1 MSKIVKAAVIVAAV
15 ATGVGFI
22 AGTVASGGA
31 FLGLAAGTTGAF
43 FAKAFV
49 TTLALGAVSQALAKK
64 PSSPTLTQRDQ
75 TVTIRQPI
83 APHQVIY
90 GRTRVGGTIAYI
102 EATDSNRFLHT
113 VIALAGHEVDAIEK
127 VYFNDEE
134 ITLDGNGV
142 GFDGKARVQYKLG
155 TADQTAFADLV
166 NESGGLWTSNH
177 RLRGIACA
185 YIRLEFD
192 ANKFPNGVPNFSFL
206 IRGKKVFDPR
216 TSTTA
221 WSQNAALCL
230 NDYLTNNRYGLG
242 ASYANEI
249 DSLALIAAA
258 NVCDEQIN
266 LAAGG
271 SQARYHCDGVFDTAQ
286 RPEDVING
294 ILSSMAG
301 KAVWSS
307 GKWRIIPG
315 VYYTPTITF
324 DENDLRGGIRV
335 QSLVSRRE
343 NFNSIKGVF
352 SSEEDNYI
360 KADFPAIVSQTF
372 ITQDNNEQVF
382 KNIELPFTT
391 NATRAQRLAKI
402 ELLKA
407 RQQITVTMPLKLVGL
422 KANVGD
428 IVQINNTRMGWNAKA
443 FEVVSINMA
452 LEVDLGVDLELRE
465 ISTDVFDWAT
475 SEEQAYDPAPNTNL
489 PDAFTVIPPG
499 INITDTLQIINEQVA
514 TVLVVRVTGST
525 SFLDRYEV
533 QAKKQSDADFINLG
547 QATGNV
553 FELPF
558 VEDDLI
564 YDVRARA
571 INTLGVRS
579 SFTVGS
585 HQVVGQTAPPQ
596 DVTGFGVNIVGA
608 EAHFTWIPVP
618 DLDLSHYKIRY
629 SSLTVGANYS
639 DAIDLIPKIS
649 RPATFATAPAMTGT
663 YFIKAFDKKGL
674 ASINSAEIV
683 TLVDSIEGLNVV
695 AVSDQHPDFLGAKT
709 NTVVVDGKLQLNT
722 AINFDD
728 VLGLFDAAPGE
739 FDGGGANIASSG
751 EYEFDDFID
760 LGNVYTSRV
769 TASIQTGRIDYVNTF
784 DAAEGLFDS
793 RDGNFD
799 GDVNAFDDVNVEF
812 YVATTNDDPAGTP
825 VWTDWRQFFVGDYTA
840 RAFKFKA
847 LLTSTDTQATPAVSV
862 LSVEVDM
869 PDRVISGDDIASG
882 TDAGGKVV
890 TFVKAFKVAPALGIA
905 AQNLQQGD
913 FYEITTKTPSGFTIR
928 FKDLNGNVVNRTF
941 DFTAAGYGALAI

>member
-1 MSKIVKAAVIVAAV
+1 MPPVIAAAVAAAASTAVSYFTGKIVAA
-15 ATGVGFI
+15 AIF
-22 AGTVASGGA
+22 
-31 FLGLAAGTTGAF
+31 TT
-43 FAKAFV
+43 FAKAFAV
-49 TTLALGAVSQALAKK
+49 NLVLGAVAQALQKR
-64 PSSPTLTQRDQ
+64 PSSPALTQRDQ
-75 TVTIRQPI
+75 TVSIRQPV

-90 GRTRVGGTIAYI
+90 GRTRTGGTIVFL
-102 EATDSNRFLHT
+102 ESTNDNQFLHCI
-113 VIALAGHEVDAIEK
+113 IALAGHEVDAIEK

-134 ITLDGNGV
+134 VPLDGNGI
-142 GFDGKARVQYKLG
+142 GFGGKARVQYKLG

-166 NESGGLWTSNH
+166 NESAGLWTNNH

-192 ANKFPNGVPNFSFL
+192 QDQFANGVPNLSFL

-216 TSTTA
+216 TNTTA
-221 WSQNAALCL
+221 WSPNSALCL
-230 NDYLTNNRYGLG
+230 NDYLTNSQYGIG
-242 ASYANEI
+242 AVYASEV
-249 DSLALIAAA
+249 DSAALIAAA

-271 SQARYHCDGVFDTAQ
+271 SQNRYECHGLFDTAQ

-294 ILSSMAG
+294 MLSSMSG

-315 VYYTPTITF
+315 VYYTPTLTF

-343 NFNSIKGVF
+343 NFNSVKGVF
-352 SSEEDNYI
+352 SSELDNYI
-360 KADFPAIVSQTF
+360 QADFPPIVSQTF
-372 ITQDNNEQVF
+372 IAQDNNEQVF

-391 NATRAQRLAKI
+391 NAVMAQRLAKI

-407 RQQITVTMPLKLVGL
+407 RQQITVSMPMKLTGL

-428 IVQINNTRMGWNAKA
+428 IVQINNARMGWSAKN
-443 FEVVSINMA
+443 FEVVGINIA

-533 QAKKQSDADFINLG
+533 QAKKQSDADWINLG

-558 VEDDLI
+558 VEDDVV

-579 SFTVGS
+579 VFTVGS
-585 HQVVGQTAPPQ
+585 HQVVGQTTPPQ
-596 DVTGFGVNIVGA
+596 DVTSFSVNIVGP

-663 YFIKAFDKKGL
+663 YFIKAFDKKGI
-674 ASINSAEIV
+674 ASINAAEIV
-683 TLVDSIEGLNVV
+683 TLVDGIEGLNVV
-695 AVSDQHPDFLGAKT
+695 AISDQHPDFLGAKT
-709 NTVVVDGKLQLNT
+709 NTVVVDGRLQLDT

-728 VLGLFDAAPGE
+728 KPGLFDAAPGE

-751 EYEFDDFID
+751 EYEFNDFVD

-784 DAAEGLFDS
+784 DSAEGLFDS

-812 YVATTNDDPAGTP
+812 YVAITDDDPAGTP
-825 VWTDWRQFFVGDYTA
+825 TWSDWQQFFVGDYTA
-840 RAFKFKA
+840 RAFKFKVV
-847 LLTSTDTQATPAVSV
+847 LTSSDTQATPAVSV
-862 LSVEVDM
+862 LSVEIDM

-882 TDAGGKVV
+882 TDAGGKIV
-890 TFVKAFKVAPALGIA
+890 TFVKAFKVSPALGIA

-928 FKDLNGNVVNRTF
+928 FKDSGGTVVDRTF
-941 DFTAAGYGALAI
+941 DYVAKGYGALAI

>member
-1 MSKIVKAAVIVAAV
+1 MPQVAIAAAFSAA
-15 ATGVGFI
+15 ATTAVGVFTGKVL
-22 AGTVASGGA
+22 AGAI
-31 FLGLAAGTTGAF
+31 LTT
-43 FAKAFV
+43 FAKAFAV
-49 TTLALGAVSQALAKK
+49 NLVLGAVAQSLQKR
-64 PSSPTLTQRDQ
+64 PSTPALTQRDQ
-75 TVTIRQPI
+75 TVSLRQPV

-90 GRTRVGGTIAYI
+90 GRTRAGGTIVFL
-102 EATDSNRFLHT
+102 ESTNNNQFLHCI
-113 VIALAGHEVDAIEK
+113 IALAGHEVDAIEK

-134 ITLDGNGV
+134 VPIDGNGF
-142 GFDGKARVQYKLG
+142 GFGGKARVQYKLG
-155 TADQTAFADLV
+155 TNDQTAFADLV
-166 NESGGLWTSNH
+166 SESGGLWTNNH

-192 ANKFPNGVPNFSFL
+192 QDRFPNGVPNFSFL

-216 TSTTA
+216 TSATA
-221 WSQNAALCL
+221 WSANSALCL
-230 NDYLTNNRYGLG
+230 NDYLTSAQYGI
-242 ASYANEI
+242 AAVYATEI
-249 DSLALIAAA
+249 DSTALIAAA

-271 SQARYHCDGVFDTAQ
+271 SQNRYECHGLFDTAQ

-294 ILSSMAG
+294 MLSSMAG

-315 VYYTPTITF
+315 VYYTPTLTF

-343 NFNSIKGVF
+343 NFNSVKGVF
-352 SSEEDNYI
+352 SSELDNYI
-360 KADFPAIVSQTF
+360 QADFPSIVSLAF
-372 ITQDNNEQVF
+372 IAQDNNEQVF

-391 NATRAQRLAKI
+391 NAVMAQRLAKI

-407 RQQITVTMPLKLVGL
+407 RQQITATMPMKLTGL

-428 IVQINNTRMGWNAKA
+428 IVQINNTRMGWNAKN
-443 FEVVSINMA
+443 FEVVGINMA

-475 SEEQAYDPAPNTNL
+475 SQEQAYDPAPNTNL

-547 QATGNV
+547 QATGDV

-558 VEDDLI
+558 VEDDVV

-596 DVTGFGVNIVGA
+596 DVTGFSVNIVGP

-629 SSLTVGANYS
+629 SSLTVGATYS

-663 YFIKAFDKKGL
+663 YFIKAFDKKGI
-674 ASINSAEIV
+674 ASINATEIV
-683 TLVDSIEGLNVV
+683 TLVDGIEGLNVV
-695 AVSDQHPDFLGAKT
+695 AISDQHPDFLGLKT
-709 NTVVVDGKLQLNT
+709 DTVAIDGKLQLNT
-722 AINFDD
+722 SLLFDD
-728 VLGLFDAAPGE
+728 KPGLFDDAIGN
-739 FDGGGANIASSG
+739 FDGGGGNITASG
-751 EYEFDDFID
+751 EYEFDDFVD

-769 TASIQTGRIDYVNTF
+769 TAEIVTTRIDYVNTF
-784 DAAEGLFDS
+784 DSAEGLFDS
-793 RDGNFD
+793 RDGDFD
-799 GDVNAFDDVNVEF
+799 GNVNAFDDVNVEF
-812 YVATTNDDPAGTP
+812 YVAITDDDPAGTP
-825 VWTDWRQFFVGDYTA
+825 TWSDWQQFFVGDYTA
-840 RAFKFKA
+840 RAFKFKVV
-847 LLTSTDTQATPAVSV
+847 LTSSDTQATPAVSV
-862 LSVEVDM
+862 LSVEIDM
-869 PDRVISGDDIASG
+869 PDRVTSGDDIASG
-882 TDAGGKVV
+882 TDAGGKLV
-890 TFVKAFKVAPALGIA
+890 TFNRAFKIAPALGIA

-928 FKDLNGNVVNRTF
+928 FKNLSGTVVNRTF
-941 DFTAAGYGALAI
+941 DYVAKGYGSLAI